1 MFHWAPAVHLHTVKN
16 LKNVSIEKIICSLAT
31 LTLIPLKLLVEL
43 KASVTGKKSSGL
55 PPTLNSRLPLLL
67 FASISGCWKGMV

>member
-1 MFHWAPAVHLHTVKN
+1 MFHWAPSVNLHTVKN
-16 LKNVSIEKIICSLAT
+16 LKNELSSLKSLIT

-55 PPTLNSRLPLLL
+55 PLTLNSRLPLLL
-67 FASISGCWKGMV
+67 FASINGCWEDIV

>member
-1 MFHWAPAVHLHTVKN
+1 M
-16 LKNVSIEKIICSLAT
+16 ST

-67 FASISGCWKGMV
+67 FASISGCWKEMVSFAELLIHKLKFHLP